1 MKIVDIRTTPLSYR
15 CDPPYGS
22 AGGMQARRGGLL
34 VEIETDERVIGIG
47 EAGVGGGITR
57 DVIDK
62 LLQPMLI
69 GEDPLLIEGLWQKM
83 FARTRQ
89 FGRRGIVMNAISGID
104 IALWDI
110 AGKVAKLPL
119 YRLLGGCRDR
129 VEAYASGG
137 FYQEGKSADD
147 LAGEAEGYRARGFKG
162 MKMKI
167 GRNPSTQTHL
177 RHLVDH
183 AELCEVDP
191 EEDIARVAAVRRAL
205 GPQAKLMAD
214 VNCAWSPS
222 FAIEMGRALE
232 PYQLYWIEEP
242 VATDDIDGSARV
254 ADALATPIAGYETEI
269 GLYGFRELIT
279 RGAVDIVQPDIAWAG
294 GFSECRR
301 IAALA
306 QAHHLMV
313 APHAF
318 ASAVTLAASL
328 HFIASIPNGLVLE
341 FDQNPNG
348 LRDELLK
355 EPIRYRAR
363 RHDQIAGAAGPR
375 DRARS
380 RRSRALPRRMSARLL
395 YTIGYEKT
403 LLKDVVSTLAAAR
416 VATLIDVRDR
426 PISRRPGFSKRQ
438 LAAAIEEAGMRYIHL
453 EALGTPPE
461 GRLAGRRREWD
472 RFWGIVEEKLARPEA
487 ELALQEAAEIA
498 EAAPSC
504 LLCYEADWQI
514 CHRRRVAEI
523 LAQRHGFGVSHLA
536 VGGENDGRTT

>member
-1 MKIVDIRTTPLSYR
+1 MKIAAIRTIALSCP
-15 CDPPYGS
+15 CDPPYAS
-22 AGGMQARRGGLL
+22 AAGVQSRRGALL
-34 VEIETDERVIGIG
+34 VEIETDSGITGIG
-47 EAGVGGGITR
+47 EAGVGGGVTAT
-57 DVIDK
+57 VIEKD
-62 LLQPMLI
+62 LAPLLI
-69 GEDPLLIEGLWQKM
+69 GEDPLLIEFLWQKM

-89 FGRRGIVMNAISGID
+89 YGRRGVVMQAISGID

-110 AGKVAKLPL
+110 AGKIAKLPV
-119 YRLLGGCRDR
+119 YRLLGACRDR

-137 FYQEGKSADD
+137 FYQEGKSAAD
-147 LAGEAEGYRARGFKG
+147 LAGEAEGYRDRGFKG

-183 AELCEVDP
+183 AELCQVEP

-232 PYQLYWIEEP
+232 PYKLYWIEEP

-254 ADALATPIAGYETEI
+254 ADALATPIAGSETEI

-279 RGAVDIVQPDIAWAG
+279 RGAIDIVQPDIAWAG

-341 FDQNPNG
+341 FDQNPNRP
-348 LRDELLK
+348 RDE
-355 EPIRYRAR
+355 
-363 RHDQIAGAAGPR
+363 
-375 DRARS
+375 
-380 RRSRALPRRMSARLL
+380 
-395 YTIGYEKT
+395 
-403 LLKDVVSTLAAAR
+403 
-416 VATLIDVRDR
+416 
-426 PISRRPGFSKRQ
+426 
-438 LAAAIEEAGMRYIHL
+438 
-453 EALGTPPE
+453 
-461 GRLAGRRREWD
+461 
-472 RFWGIVEEKLARPEA
+472 
-487 ELALQEAAEIA
+487 
-498 EAAPSC
+498 
-504 LLCYEADWQI
+504 
-514 CHRRRVAEI
+514 
-523 LAQRHGFGVSHLA
+523 
-536 VGGENDGRTT
+536 